1 MITFRWKQCSLQN
14 VTAPQPFSFVIIF
27 SRVID
32 VFFFV
37 FASPQLYHCEPKPPV
52 CGSSSQMAQTTIPKV
67 TKSKFG
73 ILSGTFHSKKG
84 MGKLFYAHIFILVQY
99 SIILWHSTVSDVVPL
114 PQIKCSMNEFG
125 IFHRRTYSNL
135 FLSTERD
142 MLPQPLKFLE
152 QPWRWCIRTFFK
164 QKSPH
169 LHNFIFNIP
178 NLRLWLYVAF
188 TACEDINYVFVGL
201 LRLK

>member
-1 MITFRWKQCSLQN
+1 MYFCI
-14 VTAPQPFSFVIIF
+14 
-27 SRVID
+27 
-32 VFFFV
+32 V

-84 MGKLFYAHIFILVQY
+84 MANFFYAHIFILVQY

-114 PQIKCSMNEFG
+114 PWIKCSMNEC

-142 MLPQPLKFLE
+142 MLPHPLKFLE

-178 NLRLWLYVAF
+178 NF
-188 TACEDINYVFVGL
+188 TTLTL
-201 LRLK
+201 LCFYCMWRY